1 MIDLDPA
8 SGPTIQATR
17 MAQQRQTHQGI
28 SQGAEDQRAPQRGTD
43 ADLALGLAGAAASR
57 KSGRH
62 QGHDAFR
69 QRGAEGREHR
79 AGGGLA

>member
-1 MIDLDPA
+1 
-8 SGPTIQATR
+8 
-17 MAQQRQTHQGI
+17 MAQQRHAHQGI
-28 SQGAEDQRAPQRGTD
+28 GQGAEDQRAPERGPD
-43 ADLALGLAGAAASR
+43 ADLALGFAGAAAAR
-57 KSGRH
+57 EGGRH